1 MSLLEHA
8 LPRDQRAGC
17 GPVADNRARTEPT
30 ACAPLSC
37 AMGVSHAVT
46 SEGARR
52 LELAAARRLASP
64 LPTPSAKC
72 AASAHQPHPATA
84 RCRSTPT
91 GRARGRASAP
101 RICDGPLYPR
111 AQAFRHAR
119 LHVNVPARRAASGLS
134 AQPSSSAR
142 GCPLDA
148 PGTCAEPADACAR
161 VPRRLTH

>member
-91 GRARGRASAP
+91 GRARGCASAP

-119 LHVNVPARRAASGLS
+119 QHVHVNVPARRAASGLRATELHEPGMTKGS
-134 AQPSSSAR
+134 VRAQ
-142 GCPLDA
+142 
-148 PGTCAEPADACAR
+148 PADACAR